1 MALLNVQREKM
12 KEIAPKLLV
21 LSALIMSLRVKMVS
35 ALTNQNGVMVTLIAL
50 TAVMRRIVMRG
61 HHVQTQSLHALMV
74 TVSLSTKNVMVYLTV
89 LKVKMKGIVLSVMA
103 LVLLILHDV
112 SRANFDVMMGNAYLN
127 STTVTQLRIALTE
140 VMKSHAD
147 VVQHMNSLVLIGHAL
162 IQGGDVTEFLTA
174 ETGPMRLAAIAEPQN
189 SDVAQENA
197 SLMFTVVMAMLNA
210 QTEVMNTDALNIRHQ
225 QLLLLVGVLMASLL
239 VAQMD
244 SVYPSLLYVMGAQIA
259 VTCPMNLIVL
269 EPLV

>member
-89 LKVKMKGIVLSVMA
+89 LKVKMKGIVLSVM
-103 LVLLILHDV
+103 
-112 SRANFDVMMGNAYLN
+112 
-127 STTVTQLRIALTE
+127 
-140 VMKSHAD
+140 D